1 MKPTTTETNPNIAV
15 LPDALIDQI
24 AAGEV
29 VERPAAVVKE
39 LVENALDAFAT
50 EISVEIKQ
58 GGMSRIQVTDNGIG
72 MSEESA
78 LLALKRHATSKIRS
92 MDDLANVTSLG
103 FRGEALPSIASVSR
117 FQLLTR
123 ALDTPLATRIRV
135 TGGRVTDVET
145 EGAPPGTSITVRELF
160 YNVPA
165 RRKFLKTA
173 AAESRR
179 VSTWMTDLALGA
191 PTIGFKY
198 RSEDR
203 EVFNLSPHRDP
214 LTRVGELMGTSLARA
229 LLEVDN
235 RLDYVD
241 VKGLIGRPD
250 QARTHRGRMYLFI
263 NGRRIQDRSLIHAL
277 TSGYGEYLPEGR
289 FPVAVL
295 YITLPPDAVDVNVH
309 PTKAEVRFL
318 HPRLVHD
325 ALYYTVN
332 RALLSSKTIASVSP
346 GSPAARVSTPDAD
359 TAETLRKTAQQV
371 LLGRGASAPSKAIF
385 EDLYSPRPSSEVSAE
400 GEAAKPEDVAL
411 QFAKS
416 EHENPAQVAGRF
428 YQFAR
433 LYIVT
438 PVADALIV
446 MDQHTAHERILFEAV
461 VERINAE
468 LTVTQN
474 LLFPISVELEPPAF
488 EVFEQN
494 EDLFSHAG
502 FQVRAFGNRTV
513 LLEGAPA
520 VLKGKAPDRHF
531 REVLDV
537 LATELR
543 GGRDRLSAI
552 AASFACKAAVKS
564 GDALSEPE
572 MAALFDQLFA
582 TKQPYS
588 CPHGRPTIIRIPRE
602 ELDRKFGRS

>member
-1 MKPTTTETNPNIAV
+1 MKPQTTETNPDISI
-15 LPDALIDQI
+15 LSDALIDQI

-50 EISVEIKQ
+50 EIKVEINQ

-72 MSEESA
+72 MGEASA

-117 FQLLTR
+117 FELITR
-123 ALDTPLATRIRV
+123 ALDTPEATRIRV
-135 TGGRVTDVET
+135 TGGRVTDVES

-191 PTIGFKY
+191 PTVGFRY
-198 RSEDR
+198 RSDDR
-203 EVFNLSPHRDP
+203 EVFNLSPHKDSI
-214 LTRVGELMGTSLARA
+214 TRVGELMGTSLARA

-250 QARTHRGRMYLFI
+250 HAKTHRGRMYLFV

-277 TSGYGEYLPEGR
+277 TSGYGEYLPEGK
-289 FPVAVL
+289 FPLAVL

-346 GSPAARVSTPDAD
+346 GRPGTSVATPAAD
-359 TAETLRKTAQQV
+359 TADILRTTAQEV
-371 LLGRGASAPSKAIF
+371 LWRRGAGPPTRKIF
-385 EDLYSPRPSSEVSAE
+385 DDLY
-400 GEAAKPEDVAL
+400 KPEPTSDAPARKDGASTEGIAEELTKV
-411 QFAKS
+411 
-416 EHENPAQVAGRF
+416 EHENPAAVAGRF

-438 PVADALIV
+438 PVEDALIV

-474 LLFPISVELEPPAF
+474 LLFPISIELEPPAF

-552 AASFACKAAVKS
+552 AASFACKTAVKS
-564 GDALSEPE
+564 GDALIEPE

-582 TKQPYS
+582 TKHPYS

-602 ELDRKFGRS
+602 ELDRKFGRA

>member
-1 MKPTTTETNPNIAV
+1 MRTPTTETHPSIEI
-15 LPDALIDQI
+15 LPEALIDQI

-29 VERPAAVVKE
+29 VERPASVVKE

-50 EISVEIKQ
+50 EVHVEISQ
-58 GGMSRIQVTDNGIG
+58 GGIASIQVSDNGIG
-72 MSEESA
+72 MGAESA
-78 LLALKRHATSKIRS
+78 VLALKRHATSKIRS

-117 FQLLTR
+117 FELLTR
-123 ALDTPLATRIRV
+123 ALDATEATRIHV
-135 TGGRVTDVET
+135 TGGRVTDVQS
-145 EGAPPGTSITVRELF
+145 EGAPPGTTITVRELF
-160 YNVPA
+160 FNVPA

-179 VSTWMTDLALGA
+179 VSGWMTDLALGA
-191 PTIGFKY
+191 PTIGFRY
-198 RSEDR
+198 RSEGR
-203 EVFNLSPHRDP
+203 EVFNLPPHKDS
-214 LTRVGELMGTSLARA
+214 LSRVGALMGTSLARA

-250 QARTHRGRMYLFI
+250 QAKSHRGRMYLYV
-263 NGRRIQDRSLIHAL
+263 NGRRIQDRSLVHAL
-277 TSGYGEYLPEGR
+277 TSGYGEYLPDGR

-295 YITLPPDAVDVNVH
+295 FITLPPDAVDVNVH

-332 RALLSSKTIASVSP
+332 RALLSSKTIPSVSP
-346 GSPAARVSTPDAD
+346 GDPRAAVATPDSD
-359 TAETLRKTAQQV
+359 TASALQMTARDVLR
-371 LLGRGASAPSKAIF
+371 LRGAGGSQKAIF
-385 EDLYSPRPSSEVSAE
+385 EDLYRPPSPSGEPDPSADPAGIQPESTTGGMASESPAPVS
-400 GEAAKPEDVAL
+400 
-411 QFAKS
+411 
-416 EHENPAQVAGRF
+416 GRF
-428 YQFAR
+428 YQFAK

-474 LLFPISVELEPPAF
+474 LLFPISIELEPPAF
-488 EVFEQN
+488 ELFEQS
-494 EDLFSHAG
+494 EDLFARAG
-502 FQVRAFGNRTV
+502 FLVRAFGHRTV

-543 GGRDRLSAI
+543 GGRDRLQAI

-564 GDALSEPE
+564 GDALIEPE

-582 TKQPYS
+582 TRHPYS
-588 CPHGRPTIIRIPRE
+588 CPHGRPTVIRIPRE
-602 ELDRKFGRS
+602 ELDRKFGRA